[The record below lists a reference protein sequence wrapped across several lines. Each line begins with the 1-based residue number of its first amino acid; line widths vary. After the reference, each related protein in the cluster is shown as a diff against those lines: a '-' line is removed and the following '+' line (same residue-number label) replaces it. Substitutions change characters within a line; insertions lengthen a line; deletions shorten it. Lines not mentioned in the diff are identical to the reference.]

1 MSSRSHGTDW
11 SAKRPSHGS
20 GALASAK
27 LYDHTPA
34 LKDSWG
40 GTLKKYAYLTAVTC
54 STRSEGNY
62 GYADCY
68 SGYGQ
73 FRAVTKCDEKWWPDP
88 TVYGPWVQV
97 GGPYT
102 GSGAQCAIGDRAY
115 DTTYQLR
122 D

>member
-1 MSSRSHGTDW
+1 
-11 SAKRPSHGS
+11 
-20 GALASAK
+20 
-27 LYDHTPA
+27 
-34 LKDSWG
+34 
-40 GTLKKYAYLTAVTC
+40 LKKYACLAVAAAFGIAFMLIGAGSASALPNTC
-54 STRSEGNY
+54 STRSEANY

-102 GSGAQCAIGDRAY
+102 GSGAQCGIGERAY